1 MTTASL
7 NLPLPLHLMPAD
19 AARVRTVGG
28 SGERIVAAGIALAH
42 GLRHVWSLIGEGRA
56 RLELRELAREQQAD
70 RPELAAALHRAAR
83 GNWME

>member
-7 NLPLPLHLMPAD
+7 NLPLHLMPAD

-42 GLRHVWSLIGEGRA
+42 GLQHVWSLIGEGRA
-56 RLELRELAREQQAD
+56 RLELRELAREQQTE
-70 RPELAAALHRAAR
+70 RPELAAALRRAAV
-83 GNWME
+83 NSWMA